1 MCPDSCNEP
10 VTMSFLST
18 FAARRRRFRYVGEAL
33 SCNLCGSSGKAV
45 IGTRDRFLNP
55 LTNVICTHCGLI
67 RVDPMPTDAEL
78 DRYYTDHYRL
88 HYQNTLEPTPK
99 TIERGKRGAEARL
112 DMLAKFLKPGARI
125 LDIGAGGGEFL
136 AEAKKRGYEVEG
148 VEPSIGFARYAERT
162 YGVKV
167 HVAPLMKIDFGGR
180 KFDLVHSFH
189 VFEHL
194 RDPIASMRLVHSLLN
209 PDGHFYIAVPDM
221 AEDRTPTGMFH
232 FAHVYGFTYE
242 TLLMMAAKAG
252 FEWIPRGAKGA
263 AQVFRRIE
271 QSDPNWFRFPD
282 HARELEERFRRRGL
296 FRHLLT
302 AEPYRRAWLRLLR
315 KIRER
320 KLSSTRA

>member
-1 MCPDSCNEP
+1 
-10 VTMSFLST
+10 MSFLST

-302 AEPYRRAWLRLLR
+302 ADPYRRAWLRLLR

>member
-1 MCPDSCNEP
+1 MNET

-18 FAARRRRFRYVGEAL
+18 LAARRRRFRYEGEAL
-33 SCNLCGSSGKAV
+33 ACNLCGSGGKAV
-45 IGTRDRFLNP
+45 IGTRDRWLNP
-55 LTNVICTHCGLI
+55 LSNVICTHCGLI

-112 DMLAKFLKPGARI
+112 DMLAKYLEPGARI

-148 VEPSIGFARYAERT
+148 VEPSVGFASYAERT

-167 HVAPLMKIDFGGR
+167 HIAPLMKIDFGDR
-180 KFDLVHSFH
+180 KFDLIHSFH

-194 RDPIASMRLVHSLLN
+194 RDPIASMQLVHSLLK
-209 PDGHFYIAVPDM
+209 PGGHFYIAVPNM
-221 AEDRTPTGMFH
+221 AEERTPTGMFH
-232 FAHVYGFTYE
+232 FAHVHGFTYE
-242 TLLMMAAKAG
+242 TLYMMAAKAG
-252 FEWIPRGAKGA
+252 FEWVPQKAMRA
-263 AQVFRRIE
+263 AQTFRRLE
-271 QSDPNWFRFPD
+271 KSDPDWFRFPNF
-282 HARELEERFRRRGL
+282 ARELQEHFRRRGL
-296 FRHLLT
+296 LRHLMT
-302 AEPYRRAWLRLLR
+302 AEPYRRIWLRLTR

-320 KLSSTRA
+320 KLSGTRA